1 MSFEKLLT
9 HAGHLKLTLA
19 NGMGCLLHEIVYIYI
34 HLQQEWPNF
43 QLRMADFPASHL
55 KPFYDN

>member
-19 NGMGCLLHEIVYIYI
+19 NGMGCLLREIVYIYI

-43 QLRMADFPASHL
+43 PASHL